1 MVSKYALYTIYSN
14 IIEENQ
20 PFLCRKSLK
29 MLKFLIVFERK
40 VGLNQYKYC
49 QNVHQ
54 KALKCE
60 LYGQINHNPQET
72 AKNKWSKLHSIIIE
86 LTRKSC

>member
-40 VGLNQYKYC
+40 VGLN
-49 QNVHQ
+49 
-54 KALKCE
+54 
-60 LYGQINHNPQET
+60 
-72 AKNKWSKLHSIIIE
+72 
-86 LTRKSC
+86 